1 MKRTN
6 SIGKR
11 LPGLNERRG
20 KAPDTS
26 EDNLNNDAMPV
37 DIAIS
42 DGGWMLLNSEW
53 KPESSHLSRHPIDI
67 IVADYPEF
75 ARLVVAT

>member
-1 MKRTN
+1 
-6 SIGKR
+6 
-11 LPGLNERRG
+11 
-20 KAPDTS
+20 
-26 EDNLNNDAMPV
+26 MPV

-53 KPESSHLSRHPIDI
+53 KSESSHLSRHPIDI

-75 ARLVVAT
+75 ARLVVTT

>member
-1 MKRTN
+1 MIRTN

-11 LPGLNERRG
+11 LPGLSERHG
-20 KAPDTS
+20 KAPGTS
-26 EDNLNNDAMPV
+26 EDNLNSGAMPV

-53 KPESSHLSRHPIDI
+53 WLESNHLGRHRGDI

-75 ARLVVAT
+75 A